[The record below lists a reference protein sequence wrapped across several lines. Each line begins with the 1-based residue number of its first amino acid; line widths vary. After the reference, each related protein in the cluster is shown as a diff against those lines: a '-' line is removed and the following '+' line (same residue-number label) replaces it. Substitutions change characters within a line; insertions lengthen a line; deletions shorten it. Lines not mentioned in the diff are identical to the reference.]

1 MRIGYVLES
10 VASTVGAHAAAAELH
25 GLFAVMVGGP
35 AGTECTAGA
44 YAAAATS
51 YARIVVRVHMGVEHP
66 VTLAEEIT
74 VLDNAS
80 NGRVAVMA
88 DVASLSADDAV
99 EDVGLLRAALSS
111 TPIQHSGSRWQV
123 APHLPEH
130 NASASVIVTPAPAQI
145 EVPVW
150 VLGDTSGACG
160 VPVVRTALDQELGL
174 WSGLV
179 RPGLVTLTGSMV
191 EDRALVMAWAS
202 AGISHLLVQAPVA
215 SLSVVSRYLQPE
227 VGMVGF
233 PRVIAD
239 AALPVVWAP
248 A

>member
-1 MRIGYVLES
+1 MRIGYVLDS
-10 VASTVGAHAAAAELH
+10 GPCTVGKDAAAAELH

-51 YARIVVRVHMGVEHP
+51 YTRIVVRVRMGVEHP

-80 NGRVAVMA
+80 NGRVAVIA
-88 DVASLSADDAV
+88 DVASMQADDAA

-145 EVPVW
+145 EIPVW
-150 VLGDTSGACG
+150 VIGDTAGTCG
-160 VPVVRTALDQELGL
+160 VPVVRTGLEEALGL
-174 WSGLV
+174 WPGLL
-179 RPGLVTLTGSMV
+179 RPGLVTLTGSME
-191 EDRALVMAWAS
+191 EDRSLVMAWAS
-202 AGISHLLVQAPVA
+202 AGISHLFVEVPVA
-215 SLSVVSRYLQPE
+215 SLSMVSRYLQPE